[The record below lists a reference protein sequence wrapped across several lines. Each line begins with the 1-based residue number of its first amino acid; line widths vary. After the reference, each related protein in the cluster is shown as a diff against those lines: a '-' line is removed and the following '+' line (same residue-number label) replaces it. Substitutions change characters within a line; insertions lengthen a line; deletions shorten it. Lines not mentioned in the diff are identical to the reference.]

1 MFLYET
7 HVHSLTG
14 SACGQCT
21 PQEIV
26 KAYKQAGYAGLI
38 LTDHFIKGNTSVP
51 RELDWETRM
60 NMYYDAY
67 LDAKEEGEKLLSPSS
82 FL

>member
-51 RELDWETRM
+51 RE
-60 NMYYDAY
+60 
-67 LDAKEEGEKLLSPSS
+67 
-82 FL
+82 